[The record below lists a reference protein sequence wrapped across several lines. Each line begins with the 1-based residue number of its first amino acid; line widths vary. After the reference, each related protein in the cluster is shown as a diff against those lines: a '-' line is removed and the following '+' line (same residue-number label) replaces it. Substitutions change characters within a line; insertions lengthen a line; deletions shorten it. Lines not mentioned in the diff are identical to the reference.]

1 MLNESSAAVNNT
13 SKGRVSPF
21 KEMKIPKFSEILS
34 AHNKSHIGSKPSLG
48 PQPSVSVAEQENQKP
63 DSDPENTFGTPES
76 CPPVELPKVT
86 PASKKSSYHLSISDE
101 KDRQYIENL
110 EGKVEDLEIQMKL
123 ERQAYDEFKK
133 KTTRDNINDQ
143 SVISDVS
150 NKVNKLTDAL
160 SVKDQQI
167 QQM

>member
-1 MLNESSAAVNNT
+1 
-13 SKGRVSPF
+13 
-21 KEMKIPKFSEILS
+21 MKIPKFSEILS
-34 AHNKSHIGSKPSLG
+34 AHNKSLIGSKPSLG
-48 PQPSVSVAEQENQKP
+48 PQPADSVAEQENQKP

-76 CPPVELPKVT
+76 CPPVELPKPKVT

-101 KDRQYIENL
+101 KDRQYISNL
-110 EGKVEDLEIQMKL
+110 ESKVEDLEIQMKL

-133 KTTRDNINDQ
+133 KTTRDNVNDQ

-167 QQM
+167 QQMQEMMRTMQLSMKHMKLDLE